1 MKLVTSHLVCSF
13 MNTPILSAFKR
24 VSSFFAPPPPSG
36 ETYVEPF
43 VPPVPV
49 EPLSFD
55 TELVNHLN
63 AELDAYMSSKHI
75 CNLCQDCW
83 PFHKKTAVK
92 LMKLHPMTYK
102 ELS

>member
-1 MKLVTSHLVCSF
+1 MKLVTFHLVCSF

-24 VSSFFAPPPPSG
+24 VSSFFAPPPS
-36 ETYVEPF
+36 TFEPF

-49 EPLSFD
+49 VPLSFD
-55 TELVNHLN
+55 TELGNHLN
-63 AELDAYMSSKHI
+63 AELDRYMSSKHI
-75 CNLCQDCW
+75 CNLCEDCW